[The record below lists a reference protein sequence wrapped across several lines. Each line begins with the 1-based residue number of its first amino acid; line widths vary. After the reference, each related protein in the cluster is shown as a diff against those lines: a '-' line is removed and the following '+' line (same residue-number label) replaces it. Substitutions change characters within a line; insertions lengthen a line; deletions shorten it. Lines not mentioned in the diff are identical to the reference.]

1 MSSYLTFCGLIIR
14 HDLFRFF
21 SKESLKQHFVFASGV
36 IRLFTSESKFLSN
49 GHRDPKPQS
58 TLLSRHIT
66 RLDRTF
72 LLKKNDVPYLSRRVI
87 FLKVGS
93 VLHFG
98 GSSL

>member
-1 MSSYLTFCGLIIR
+1 MSSYLTFCGLTIR

-21 SKESLKQHFVFASGV
+21 FIESLKQHFVFASGV
-36 IRLFTSESKFLSN
+36 IRLFTSESKFLNS
-49 GHRDPKPQS
+49 GHHDLKPQS
-58 TLLSRHIT
+58 TLLSRHII

-87 FLKVGS
+87 FLKVDS

-98 GSSL
+98 DSSL